1 MNSST
6 ILYPQDRITCEKG
19 FTIIEVMIAIAIFAI
34 GMMAI
39 GKMQLQATNS
49 NTTARLSTELGAF
62 ATDQMERMIQ
72 ISFDDLPTGTAD
84 LTQTEIAQFTGLS
97 FSGNYAKDGHTF
109 FETTDGWFGV
119 SCTVDEDNIVDNTK
133 TMTLRVEE
141 VMRSD
146 NRRLT
151 LQHIIPQM

>member
-49 NTTARLSTELGAF
+49 NTTARLSTELSAF
-62 ATDQMERMIQ
+62 ATDQMERLIQ
-72 ISFDDLPTGTAD
+72 VSFDDLPNGDLNPGQINTLTGASSGDDHFLNNQYETAD
-84 LTQTEIAQFTGLS
+84 
-97 FSGNYAKDGHTF
+97 D
-109 FETTDGWFGV
+109 WFRV
-119 SCTVDEDNIVDNTK
+119 ECTVDEDDIIENTK
-133 TMTLRVEE
+133 TLTLRVQE
-141 VMRSD
+141 VMKSGV
-146 NRRLT
+146 NERRLV